1 MSKMHIPQTDGPGRS
16 LIEFADLPDAVREA
30 GFAFHAGSAMSATIR
45 GRNAAFDWASFS
57 SSWNDLG
64 LDLYMADGGRYR
76 RRRFAAY
83 RITQDAVECKPH
95 QPHYQSRDYNPL
107 NGDIERWFEPI
118 RPEIAE
124 HPALLDLMEICR
136 SVFNFPDDLARAT
149 PWHAEVHQ
157 FRIEARA
164 DIAGLPTP
172 EGMHRDGVDWV
183 CVVLVKCE
191 NVESG
196 TTEIHDSRRDV
207 TNRFTLV
214 EALDT
219 VFLDDIRMRHGVT
232 PILPKD
238 PALPGH
244 RDVLVLTFR
253 KESS

>member
-1 MSKMHIPQTDGPGRS
+1 MHIPQTNGPGRS
-16 LIEFADLPDAVREA
+16 LMEFADLSHAIREA
-30 GFAFHAGSAMSATIR
+30 GFAFHAGSAMLATMR

-83 RITQDAVECKPH
+83 RITRDAVECKPH

-124 HPALLDLMEICR
+124 HPALRNLMDICR

-149 PWHAEVHQ
+149 PWHAEAHQ

-164 DIAGLPTP
+164 DTAGLPP
-172 EGMHRDGVDWV
+172 EGMHRDGIDWV
-183 CVVLVKCE
+183 CVVLVNCK

-196 TTEIHDSRRDV
+196 TTEIYDSDAMSPIA
-207 TNRFTLV
+207 TLV

-219 VFLDDIRMRHGVT
+219 VFLDDIRVRHGVT
-232 PILPKD
+232 PILPQD
-238 PALPGH
+238 PALPAIAM
-244 RDVLVLTFR
+244 F
-253 KESS
+253 

>member
-1 MSKMHIPQTDGPGRS
+1 MSKMHSPQTDGPGRS
-16 LIEFADLPDAVREA
+16 PMEFADLSHAVREA
-30 GFAFHAGSAMSATIR
+30 GFAFHAGSAMSATMR

-57 SSWNDLG
+57 SSWDDLG

-83 RITQDAVECKPH
+83 RITRDAVECKPH

-124 HPALLDLMEICR
+124 HPALRDLMDICR

-149 PWHAEVHQ
+149 PWHAEAHQ

-164 DIAGLPTP
+164 DTAGLPTP

-183 CVVLVKCE
+183 CVVLVNCE

-207 TNRFTLV
+207 TNRFTLM
-214 EALDT
+214 EALDA
-219 VFLDDIRMRHGVT
+219 VFLDDIRVRHGVT
-232 PILPKD
+232 PILPQD